1 MRQSALAIVALMF
14 VGGVTFGQNQAQSG
28 KGDDAETALIRAGD
42 EQLVKAFNA
51 GQADELAA
59 MFLPKGELIDE
70 HGQAY
75 QGQQEIKD
83 LHGKYF
89 AKFPGAKLTLV
100 IDSIRLVG
108 PVAIEE
114 GTRLLTTNDAASQ
127 ARLRYI
133 PVRTKT

>member
-1 MRQSALAIVALMF
+1 MRRFDVVIAALMF
-14 VGGVTFGQNQAQSG
+14 MGGIAQGQNTSQSG
-28 KGDDAETALIRAGD
+28 KGDDAETALIRASD

-75 QGQQEIKD
+75 QGQREIKD
-83 LHGKYF
+83 LHATYF

-114 GTRLLTTNDAASQ
+114 G
-127 ARLRYI
+127 
-133 PVRTKT
+133 